1 MLPASTTETG
11 QCVAFP
17 DACKTPAGPTVVP
30 VPYPNTAQLD
40 QSDMATVSTTVFI
53 VGKNAVTENTEITSS
68 SGDEA
73 GVEGGVVS
81 GTIKGPARFRLGSS
95 IVSIEGYAAAYCG
108 TQIGQNGNNN
118 NAPLG
123 VQVTPSQGKVFVA
136 P

>member
-40 QSDMATVSTTVFI
+40 QSEMATVSTTVFI

-81 GTIKGPARFRLGSS
+81 GRIKGPARFRLGSS

-118 NAPLG
+118 APLG

>member
-1 MLPASTTETG
+1 MRPASTTEDG

-17 DACKTPAGPTVVP
+17 DACKTPAGQAVVP